1 MWTFYVDY
9 VTQNKGVRSY
19 LKQISTATYDFLR
32 FYVLSQTS
40 NVHTRSFVPY
50 ERFEKPTVGRDVVIV
65 IGTSLP
71 TFDGAVQGV
80 IRPSNVEQPGYF
92 VLI

>member
-9 VTQNKGVRSY
+9 LTQNKGVRSY
-19 LKQISTATYDFLR
+19 VQFLAQPHMIFLR

-40 NVHTRSFVPY
+40 NVHIRSFVPY
-50 ERFEKPTVGRDVVIV
+50 ERFEKPTVGRDVVVV

-80 IRPSNVEQPGYF
+80 IRSSNVEQPGYCF
-92 VLI
+92 LI